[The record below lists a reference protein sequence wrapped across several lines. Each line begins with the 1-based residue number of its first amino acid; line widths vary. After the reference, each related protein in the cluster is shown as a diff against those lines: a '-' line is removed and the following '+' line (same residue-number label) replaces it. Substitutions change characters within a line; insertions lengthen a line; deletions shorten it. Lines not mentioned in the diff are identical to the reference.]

1 MSPSTNILYLPYG
14 AHALKASYQRNLAK
28 AGLLVTGTVGL
39 IVGTLWVMSILLVQP
54 KVIVGPPPDDGIII
68 ISLDLPTPPNISR
81 PPADLPTASPPV
93 KGAGYI
99 PIPVD
104 DELFEGEDQV
114 ILSQADLASLD
125 DGLGEGGV
133 FDTGAGGVPGTF
145 VPSEDV
151 LIEYPEPDVFVYRE
165 VEPEMVHEVAPEYPR
180 SIRNMGM
187 GGKVIVQAL
196 VDIDGKVREVR
207 VARSSGMTGLDDA
220 AVAAAYKCTYTPALQ
235 NGHPIAVW
243 VSYSVVFEID

>member
-28 AGLLVTGTVGL
+28 AGLLVTGTLGL
-39 IVGTLWVMSILLVQP
+39 VVGTLWVMSILLAQP
-54 KVIVGPPPDDGIII
+54 PVIVTPPPGDDPIVIIV
-68 ISLDLPTPPNISR
+68 DLPTPPTIVR
-81 PPADLPTASPPV
+81 PPADVPTAAPPV
-93 KGAGYI
+93 QGAGLI

-104 DELFEGEDQV
+104 DERFEDESPV
-114 ILSQADLASLD
+114 ILSQADLA
-125 DGLGEGGV
+125 GLGEGLGLGE
-133 FDTGAGGVPGTF
+133 FDTGAGGIPGSY

-165 VEPEMVHEVAPEYPR
+165 VEPQMVHEVAPEYPR
-180 SIRNMGM
+180 SIRNMGL

-235 NGHPIAVW
+235 NGHPIPVW